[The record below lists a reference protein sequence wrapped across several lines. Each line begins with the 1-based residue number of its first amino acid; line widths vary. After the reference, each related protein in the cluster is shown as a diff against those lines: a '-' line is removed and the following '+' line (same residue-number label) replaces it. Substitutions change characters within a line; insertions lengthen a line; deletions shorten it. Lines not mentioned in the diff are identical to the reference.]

1 MARTEEDDG
10 MKGKRV
16 LAMALLLGLATLLGT
31 GCGSPKVDVRPVQ
44 PTAAATPI
52 STALPAA
59 SPVAVVPVDRTPGQG
74 SASTPSTATPMATAP
89 ITDVEA
95 AVQTALDYFD
105 AINRKDYARA
115 YSYWARG
122 GLASGQSP
130 EGFARGYADTVRVS
144 VLLGMPSSQGTGAAR
159 QTTVPV
165 TLMSVVNLPDHAQKV
180 QHYEGTYALR
190 PSDASGVRGWEI
202 AAASVAEVTA
212 GPLPP
217 AATADPTTLLRSY
230 FDAINLREFARAY
243 SYWDDLG
250 HASQQGF
257 ALFEQGF
264 ATTRQVKVDLGTP
277 QQNAGAGNVYAD
289 VPVTMVATQD
299 DGSIRTYSGTYTAHR
314 ANVPPFEQLGWR
326 IEGAKVSQTAGSSAP

>member
-31 GCGSPKVDVRPVQ
+31 GCGSPQVDTHMVP
-44 PTAAATPI
+44 PTAPTSIPTVA
-52 STALPAA
+52 PAPPPPA
-59 SPVAVVPVDRTPGQG
+59 DGTPGSD
-74 SASTPSTATPMATAP
+74 SAGTPSTATPMVTAP
-89 ITDVEA
+89 ISDVEA
-95 AVQTALDYFD
+95 AVQTILDYFD
-105 AINRKDYARA
+105 AINQRDYARA
-115 YSYWARG
+115 YGHWARG
-122 GLASGQSP
+122 GLASGQTP

-159 QTTVPV
+159 QATVPV
-165 TLMSVVNLPDHAQKV
+165 TLMSVVNLPDHAQRV
-180 QHYEGTYALR
+180 QHYEGTYTLR
-190 PSDASGVRGWEI
+190 PADASGVRGWEI
-202 AAASVAEVTA
+202 AAASVAEVT
-212 GPLPP
+212 GGSLPP

-243 SYWDDLG
+243 SYWDNLG
-250 HASQQGF
+250 QASQQGF
-257 ALFEQGF
+257 AQFEQAF

-289 VPVTMVATQD
+289 VPVTIVATQD
-299 DGSIRTYSGTYTAHR
+299 DGSTKTYSGTYTAHR